1 MPRYSTALRASKKT
15 AAPFTIGVEE
25 EYFVVDAR
33 TLDCVKR
40 MPRRFHREAKAA
52 FGERLTREILQ
63 SMIEISTPV
72 CATADEAL
80 AHLSTTRRSLGEI
93 ARHHDLRIL
102 GTGAHPFADW
112 RDQIHTDK
120 PRYKDMAETLQALAV
135 RLHFCGLHVHCA
147 VPDPSRRID
156 VMNRLL
162 PFLPLFLALSSSS
175 PFWRGHSTGLVSY
188 RAAGYSELPRSGLP
202 APFENAQEYELFVR
216 KMVRARAI
224 PDASHLWWTIRPST
238 RFPTLELRIADSCP
252 SAADAAMVAALY
264 QALVR
269 FLVRRPSFGRDWRPH
284 YWPIIE
290 ENRWRALRYGTDASF
305 IDPRN
310 GRAKPFKV
318 SLNAFLNL
326 IAVDLQALGSKRYAT
341 HARALARQG
350 SPGVRQLRLYDGMR
364 GKGVGSMKAIRRIA
378 GQLADET
385 ERG

>member
-1 MPRYSTALRASKKT
+1 MPRRSEAYRPPKKA

-25 EYFVVDAR
+25 EYFVVDRR

-40 MPRRFHREAKAA
+40 MPRRFHNEAKTT

-72 CATADEAL
+72 CESAGEAL
-80 AHLSTTRRSLGEI
+80 AHLSTTRRGLGKI
-93 ARHHDLRIL
+93 AGRHGLRIL

-112 RDQIHTDK
+112 RDQLHTDK
-120 PRYKDMAETLQALAV
+120 PRYKDMAEALQALSV

-156 VMNRLL
+156 VMNRSL

-202 APFENAQEYELFVR
+202 APFESAQEYDLFVR

-224 PDASHLWWTIRPST
+224 PDASHLWWTIRPSV

-252 SAADAAMVAALY
+252 DVADAAAITALY

-269 FLVRRPSFGRDWRPH
+269 FLVRRPAFGRDWRPH
-284 YWPIIE
+284 FWPIIE
-290 ENRWRALRYGTDASF
+290 ENRWRALRYGTGAPI
-305 IDPRN
+305 IDPRS
-310 GRAKPFKV
+310 GRACSFKT
-318 SLNAFLNL
+318 SLDAFLDL
-326 IAVDLQALGSKRYAT
+326 IDADVKALGSKRHAA
-341 HARALARQG
+341 HARAMARHG
-350 SPGVRQLRLYDGMR
+350 SSGVRQLRLYEGMR
-364 GKGVGSMKAIRRIA
+364 RKGMGPMQAIRRITA
-378 GQLADET
+378 QLADET